1 MPKMTP
7 LNQIT
12 VPTPKANEV
21 YRTRIIGQDFC
32 FTGLKALLGAA
43 GFYTSGDQLSGLAV
57 EDDITREAARAIL
70 SDLTLLHLYERPLT
84 NESGKIDDIMRVN
97 YDIDLNIFN
106 ELATMTVGELKDWLQ
121 TASGPQLKRTG
132 KGLTGVMV
140 AAVTKLMSVHDMVYN
155 ARKIECPTRAR
166 THIGLAGS
174 LSTRIQPNHPTD
186 DLDAITALTWLGL
199 SMGNGDLLIGLN
211 PADDTVDNIGACL
224 VHLDKIRRQTGAPT
238 QICVLSHIRTQLACL
253 EAGAPLEIL
262 FQSLAGTDATLQEAF
277 DVSVSYLD
285 QSWQTMKE
293 KGTLNQYQFMYF
305 ETGQG
310 SEVSY
315 NKHCGI
321 DMCTTEALTYGLCRR
336 YDPCMVN
343 SVTGFIGPETH
354 KNSLQIIYANLQD
367 LFMGKLM
374 GLPMGVSPCFTLH
387 ADASSEGQEIAV
399 QLLGAAGTNYFMDVY
414 MGVDRMLAHADT
426 SGHDNQTMREIHN
439 LKPAPE
445 FYHWALEKGIF
456 KESRSGQICRGPNW
470 GNPVIFAD
478 SKQAWNDLISRV
490 PMCYGSGNAGPRI
503 ANHVQRKLKQN
514 IAEARAAAKSELRF
528 DEFEQLSYRLVRSE
542 ADTLEQHHTDPD
554 AGARLSEQTRNQLQ
568 VEDCDIQIL
577 ITDGLSAE
585 AVHQN
590 INELLPV
597 LEGGL
602 RTHGNSLGLTMIA
615 PHGRVKLAED
625 IAKTINAR
633 LVIVLLGARPGADA
647 KSSRSLSGYLVY
659 RLDNDKT
666 RQIAEEFNNGVPVE
680 FEYTVVSN
688 IYHGGIPP
696 IEAGSLLAERAIQI
710 LENQAAG
717 NRLNAIL
724 GSQLKL
730 SEMVRKSEHEVGKAA
745 AAPRVHDFLNQ
756 KNITEADV
764 MILIHWGV
772 KEILLSQRTVLTP
785 LASDLLKQE
794 GIKLRYNDNLND

>member
-7 LNQIT
+7 LNQIM
-12 VPTPKANEV
+12 VPIPRRDEV
-21 YRTRIIGQDFC
+21 YRTRIIGQDFR

-43 GFYTSGDQLSGLAV
+43 GFHTSGDQLSTLAA
-57 EDDITREAARAIL
+57 EDDVTREAARAIL

-84 NESGKIDDIMRVN
+84 NEFGEIDDIMRVN
-97 YDIDLNIFN
+97 YDIDLSIFN
-106 ELATMTVGELKDWLQ
+106 ELAMMTVGELKDWLQ
-121 TASGPQLKRTG
+121 KASGAQIKRTG
-132 KGLTGVMV
+132 NGLTGVMV

-166 THIGLAGS
+166 THLGLAGS

-186 DLDAITALTWLGL
+186 DLDAITALTWMGL

-224 VHLDKIRRQTGAPT
+224 VHLDKIRRQAGAPT

-253 EAGAPLEIL
+253 HQGAPLEIL
-262 FQSLAGTDATLQEAF
+262 FQSLAGTDATLRQAF
-277 DVSVSYLD
+277 DVSVAYLD
-285 QSWQTMKE
+285 QAWQTMKE
-293 KGTLNQYQFMYF
+293 KGILSQHQFMYF

-310 SEVSY
+310 SEVSH

-321 DMCTTEALTYGLCRR
+321 DMCTAEALTYGLCRR

-367 LFMGKLM
+367 LFMGKMM

-387 ADASSEGQEIAV
+387 ADATSEGQEIAV
-399 QLLGAAGTNYFMDVY
+399 QLLTAAGANYFMDIY
-414 MGVDRMLAHADT
+414 MGVDRMLAYADT

-439 LKPAPE
+439 LKPSPE

-456 KESRSGQICRGPNW
+456 KESRDGQMCRGPNW

-478 SKQAWNDLISRV
+478 SRQAWNDLISRV
-490 PMCYGSGNAGPRI
+490 PMYYGNGNAGPRM
-503 ANHVQRKLKQN
+503 ANHVHRKLKQN
-514 IAEARAAAKSELRF
+514 IALARAAAKSQLRL
-528 DEFEQLSYRLVRSE
+528 DEFAQISYRLIRSE
-542 ADTLEQHHTDPD
+542 ANSIERHHTDPD
-554 AGARLSEQTRNQLQ
+554 AGTRLCERTRSHLQ
-568 VEDCDIQIL
+568 AESHDIQIV

-597 LEGGL
+597 LEDGL
-602 RTHGNSLGLTMIA
+602 LSHGYSLGQTMIA

-625 IAKTINAR
+625 IARTVNAR

-659 RLDNDKT
+659 QLDGAKT
-666 RQIAEEFNNGVPVE
+666 RQMAEEFNDGVDTE
-680 FEYTVVSN
+680 FEYTMVSN

-696 IEAGSLLAERAIQI
+696 MEAGSLLAERAIQI
-710 LENQAAG
+710 LDNKAAG

-724 GSQLKL
+724 GSRLKL
-730 SEMVRKSEHEVGKAA
+730 PDMVHKSETEATTSAV
-745 AAPRVHDFLNQ
+745 RVHDFLSQ
-756 KNITEADV
+756 KSISEADV
-764 MILIHWGV
+764 MMLIHWGV

-785 LASDLLKQE
+785 LAGDLLKQE
-794 GIKLRYNDNLND
+794 GIKLRYNDNLNI

>member
-7 LNQIT
+7 LDQIA
-12 VPTPKANEV
+12 VPSPKADEV

-43 GFYTSGDQLSGLAV
+43 GFYTSGDQLSGLAAD
-57 EDDITREAARAIL
+57 DDITREAARAIL

-84 NESGKIDDIMRVN
+84 NESGEIDDIMRVN
-97 YDIDLNIFN
+97 YDIDLTIFN
-106 ELATMTVGELKDWLQ
+106 EMAMMTVGELKDWLQ
-121 TASGPQLKRTG
+121 KASGPQIKRAG

-140 AAVTKLMSVHDMVYN
+140 AALTKLMSVHDMVYN

-166 THIGLAGS
+166 THLGLAGS

-186 DLDAITALTWLGL
+186 DLDAVTALTWLGL

-238 QICVLSHIRTQLACL
+238 QICVLSHIRTQLTCL
-253 EAGAPLEIL
+253 QQGAPLEIL
-262 FQSLAGTDATLQEAF
+262 FQSLAGTDATLRQAF
-277 DVSVSYLD
+277 DATVAYLD
-285 QSWQTMKE
+285 QAWQIMKE
-293 KGTLNQYQFMYF
+293 KGALSQHQFMYF

-321 DMCTTEALTYGLCRR
+321 DMCTAEALTYGLCRR

-367 LFMGKLM
+367 LFMGKMM

-399 QLLGAAGTNYFMDVY
+399 QLLTAAGANYFIDIY
-414 MGVDRMLAHADT
+414 MGVDRMLAYADT

-439 LKPAPE
+439 LKPSPE

-456 KESRSGQICRGPNW
+456 KESRGGQICRGPNW

-478 SKQAWNDLISRV
+478 SRQAWNDLISRV
-490 PMCYGSGNAGPRI
+490 PMCYGSSNAGPRMT
-503 ANHVQRKLKQN
+503 NRVHRKLQQH
-514 IAEARAAAKSELRF
+514 IAVARAAAKSKLRL
-528 DEFEQLSYRLVRSE
+528 DEFEQISYRLIHSG
-542 ADTLEQHHTDPD
+542 ANSIEQHHADPD
-554 AGARLSEQTRNQLQ
+554 AGARLCERTRNRLQ
-568 VEDCDIQIL
+568 AENRDIQIV

-590 INELLPV
+590 MNELLPV
-597 LEGGL
+597 LEDGL
-602 RTHGNSLGLTMIA
+602 RSRGYSLGQTMIA

-625 IAKTINAR
+625 IARTVNAR
-633 LVIVLLGARPGADA
+633 LVIVLLGARPGTDA
-647 KSSRSLSGYLVY
+647 KSSCSLSGYLVY
-659 RLDNDKT
+659 QLDGAKT
-666 RQIAEEFNNGVPVE
+666 RQMAEEFNDGTGTE
-680 FEYTVVSN
+680 FEYTMVSN

-696 IEAGSLLAERAIQI
+696 VEAGSLLTERAIQI
-710 LENQAAG
+710 LDNKAAG

-724 GSQLKL
+724 GSCLRL
-730 SEMVRKSEHEVGKAA
+730 PDMVYRNETQAA
-745 AAPRVHDFLNQ
+745 TVRVHDFLSQ
-756 KNITEADV
+756 KSISEADV
-764 MILIHWGV
+764 MMLIHWGV

-794 GIKLRYNDNLND
+794 GIKLRYNDSLND